1 MIGVVSAMVQM
12 REDSELHPVH
22 LWKWRKMNEFKT
34 NFGGRA
40 LRT

>member
-22 LWKWRKMNEFKT
+22 LWKWRKMNKFKT

>member
-22 LWKWRKMNEFKT
+22 LWKWRKMNEF